1 METTSSLIW
10 DLYEKERTKAMTN
23 KFFIEGHKS
32 KQSFE
37 DENTLVLESDEG
49 FATVEEATEKAREY
63 FDKEKDLG
71 LMVIYTLDDE
81 GTKEGVRFIFKNEE
95 GQLEESDLY
104 W

>member
-1 METTSSLIW
+1 METITSLTW
-10 DLYEKERTKAMTN
+10 DLYEKERTRTVTN

-49 FATVEEATEKAREY
+49 FSTVEEAADKAKEY

-71 LMVIYTLDDE
+71 LIVIYTLDAE
-81 GTKEGVRFIFKNEE
+81 GSKEGVRFIFKNDE

>member
-1 METTSSLIW
+1 
-10 DLYEKERTKAMTN
+10 MTN

-37 DENTLVLESDEG
+37 DENTLILETDEG
-49 FATVEEATEKAREY
+49 YATVEEAAEKAREY
-63 FDKEKDLG
+63 FNREKDLG
-71 LMVIYTLDDE
+71 LMVIYKLGAE
-81 GTKEGVRFIFKNEE
+81 GTKEGVRFIFKNDE

>member
-1 METTSSLIW
+1 
-10 DLYEKERTKAMTN
+10 MTN

-37 DENTLVLESDEG
+37 DENTLVFESEET
-49 FATVEEATEKAREY
+49 FPTVEEATEKAREY
-63 FDKEKDLG
+63 FDKEKDIG
-71 LMVIYTLDDE
+71 LMVIYTLDAE